1 MTTQDIAVSGMT
13 CAACSARVQRAL
25 EKSTGVDSAN
35 VNLLTST
42 ATVSYHPDQVA
53 VEQLLEAIRRTGYGA
68 ELPVQ
73 LNFDHH
79 KSWSPDP
86 M

>member
-68 ELPVQ
+68 ELPARDATVEEHAKA
-73 LNFDHH
+73 LDR
-79 KSWSPDP
+79 
-86 M
+86 